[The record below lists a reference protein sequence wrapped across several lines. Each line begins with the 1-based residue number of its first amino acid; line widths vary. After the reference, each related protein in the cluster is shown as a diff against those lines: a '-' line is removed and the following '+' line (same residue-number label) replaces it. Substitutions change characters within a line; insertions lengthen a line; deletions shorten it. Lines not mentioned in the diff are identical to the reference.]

1 MFTPDED
8 LALIRTAAAEAG
20 RIALGFWKREPEVW
34 WKGSSPVSEADFA
47 ADAHLRRVLL
57 EARPH
62 YGWISEETAA
72 QAADAGEQRFFV
84 VDPIDGTRAFLRGE
98 TTWCISVAV
107 IGAGRPVAGVLDAP
121 ALGEVFAA
129 TKDGPA
135 TLNGQPI
142 AVSGA
147 GRKRKLLLSM
157 PDSMRRKLEASRR
170 EEIDFAPNVPSLA
183 YRLAMVASGRLDGT
197 LVGARANDWDI
208 AAGDLILE
216 RAGGRLVRAD
226 GRPHLYNPA
235 PERHGVLVA
244 GADGSMARLLGYGA
258 EALG

>member
-1 MFTPDED
+1 MVSPADD
-8 LALIRTAAAEAG
+8 LDLIRRAAAEAG
-20 RIALGFWKREPEVW
+20 RIALDFWKREPEVW

-47 ADAHLRRVLL
+47 SDRHLREVLL
-57 EARPH
+57 AARPH

-72 QAADAGEQRFFV
+72 RAAEEGEQRFFV

-98 TTWCISVAV
+98 TTWCVSVAV
-107 IGAGRPVAGVLDAP
+107 IGGGRPLAGVLDAP

-129 TKDGPA
+129 TAGGEA
-135 TLNGQPI
+135 TLNGRPI
-142 AVSGA
+142 SVADHEEKA
-147 GRKRKLLLSM
+147 RLLLSM
-157 PDSMRRKLEASRR
+157 PDSMRARLERR
-170 EEIDFAPNVPSLA
+170 HGREIDFAPNVPSLA

-216 RAGGRLVRAD
+216 RAGGRLSRAD
-226 GRPHLYNPA
+226 GSLHLYNPA

-244 GADGSMARLLGYGA
+244 GAAGTLQRLLDYGA
-258 EALG
+258 EAA

>member
-1 MFTPDED
+1 MHTPDED
-8 LALIRTAAAEAG
+8 LALIRQAAAEAG

-47 ADAHLRRVLL
+47 SDAHLRRVLL

-72 QAADAGEQRFFV
+72 QAANAGEQRFFV

-107 IGAGRPVAGVLDAP
+107 IGAGRPLAGVLDAP
-121 ALGEVFAA
+121 ALGEVFTA
-129 TKDGPA
+129 TEGGTARMNDA
-135 TLNGQPI
+135 PI
-142 AVSGA
+142 AVSA
-147 GRKRKLLLSM
+147 HETKRKLLLSM
-157 PDSMRRKLEASRR
+157 PDSMRRKLERQHGER
-170 EEIDFAPNVPSLA
+170 IDFAPNVPSLA

-226 GRPHLYNPA
+226 GTPHLYNPA

-244 GADGSMARLLGYGA
+244 GAQGTVRRLLDYGA
-258 EALG
+258 EAV

>member
-1 MFTPDED
+1 MFTPEDD

-57 EARPH
+57 AARPH

-72 QAADAGEQRFFV
+72 QPAGAGEQRFFV

-107 IGAGRPVAGVLDAP
+107 IGAGRPIAGVLDAP
-121 ALGEVFAA
+121 ALGEVFGA
-129 TKDGPA
+129 TADGAA
-135 TLNGQPI
+135 TLNDQPI
-142 AVSGA
+142 AVSA
-147 GRKRKLLLSM
+147 FERKRKLLLSM
-157 PDSMRRKLEASRR
+157 PDSMRRRLEDARGG
-170 EEIDFAPNVPSLA
+170 EIDFAANVPSLA

-226 GRPHLYNPA
+226 GQPHLYNPA

-244 GADGSMARLLGYGA
+244 GAQGAVRRLLDYGL
-258 EALG
+258 EAA